1 MDVLLAANQ
10 AIIDIVVIS
19 NSNII
24 IVVVSI
30 VSVLHKQKNLSIKM

>member
-10 AIIDIVVIS
+10 AIIDVVVIS

-30 VSVLHKQKNLSIKM
+30 VSVLHKHKNLSIKM